1 MSFKLKNSIRLNK
14 LNLKP
19 KSIIKMFL
27 KPKLERENRFNKD
40 NIIID
45 DDSLIEEELPFD
57 F

>member
-27 KPKLERENRFNKD
+27 NPKLERENRFSKD

-45 DDSLIEEELPFD
+45 DDSLIGEELPFD